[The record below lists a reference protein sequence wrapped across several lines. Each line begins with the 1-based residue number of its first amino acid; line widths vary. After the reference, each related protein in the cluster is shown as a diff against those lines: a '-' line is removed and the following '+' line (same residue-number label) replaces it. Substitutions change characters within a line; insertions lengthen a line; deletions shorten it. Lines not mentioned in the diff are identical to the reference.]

1 MITRLRLLTVGLAI
15 VVLAITAA
23 ACSDDDDDIS
33 SQLDTIQ
40 ATLDE
45 LVESSQRGHVLA
57 TMTTIRTEGL
67 HDIDDAA
74 QQASEIEAGW
84 SGAIKRMRQAVGG
97 TDWPDELSA
106 DAAHWYDKLVAA
118 EDAIASGDLAAS
130 KTAISE
136 AHAAWHD
143 IEGPAY
149 LFIAGDE
156 VTGGAAHGDD
166 EEVHDDDGMSDTNN
180 GGNHDE

>member
-1 MITRLRLLTVGLAI
+1 MITRFRLLVVGLAI

-23 ACSDDDDDIS
+23 ACTDDDDDVS

-74 QQASEIEAGW
+74 QQASEIEVGW
-84 SGAIKRMRQAVGG
+84 SGAITRIRQAVGG

-118 EDAIASGDLAAS
+118 EDAIDSGDLAAS

-136 AHAAWHD
+136 AHAAWHG
-143 IEGPAY
+143 IESPAY
-149 LFIAGDE
+149 QFIAGED
-156 VTGGAAHGDD
+156 VTGEADHEDGDEDMDMEDGGDD
-166 EEVHDDDGMSDTNN
+166 HAE
-180 GGNHDE
+180 

>member
-1 MITRLRLLTVGLAI
+1 MITRFRILAVGLAI

-23 ACSDDDDDIS
+23 ACGDDDDDVQ

-45 LVESSQRGHVLA
+45 LAESSQRGHVLA

-84 SGAIKRMRQAVGG
+84 SGAITRMRQAVGG
-97 TDWPDELSA
+97 TDWPDELSE
-106 DAAHWYDKLVAA
+106 DATHWHGLLVAA
-118 EDAIASGDLAAS
+118 EGAIDSGDLAGS
-130 KTAISE
+130 KVAISA
-136 AHAAWHD
+136 AHAAWHGF
-143 IEGPAY
+143 EPHAY
-149 LFIAGDE
+149 QFIAGEE
-156 VTGGAAHGDD
+156 VTDDGAHGDD
-166 EEVHDDDGMSDTNN
+166 DGGD
-180 GGNHDE
+180 HDE

>member
-1 MITRLRLLTVGLAI
+1 MINQTRLLVVGLAI

-23 ACSDDDDDIS
+23 ACGDDDDDVG
-33 SQLDTIQ
+33 SQLVTIQ
-40 ATLDE
+40 ATLEE

-84 SGAIKRMRQAVGG
+84 SGAITRMRQAVGG

-106 DAAHWYDKLVAA
+106 DAAHWYGKLIAA
-118 EDAIASGDLAAS
+118 EDAIDSGDLAAS

-136 AHAAWHD
+136 AHAAWHG
-143 IEGPAY
+143 IEHPAY
-149 LFIAGDE
+149 QFIAGDE

-166 EEVHDDDGMSDTNN
+166 EEVHDEDDVDETDDGGD
-180 GGNHDE
+180 HDE

>member
-1 MITRLRLLTVGLAI
+1 MITRFRLLAVGLAI
-15 VVLAITAA
+15 VVLAIAA
-23 ACSDDDDDIS
+23 VGCNDDDDNGGDDVS
-33 SQLDTIQ
+33 AQLDTIQ

-84 SGAIKRMRQAVGG
+84 SGAITRMRQAVGG

-106 DAAHWYDKLVAA
+106 DAADWHAKLEAA
-118 EDAIASGDLAAS
+118 EDAIDSGDLAAS

-136 AHAAWHD
+136 AHAAWHL
-143 IEGPAY
+143 IESPAFQ
-149 LFIAGDE
+149 FIAGEE
-156 VTGGAAHGDD
+156 VTGDGDEDMDMEDGGDD
-166 EEVHDDDGMSDTNN
+166 HEE
-180 GGNHDE
+180 